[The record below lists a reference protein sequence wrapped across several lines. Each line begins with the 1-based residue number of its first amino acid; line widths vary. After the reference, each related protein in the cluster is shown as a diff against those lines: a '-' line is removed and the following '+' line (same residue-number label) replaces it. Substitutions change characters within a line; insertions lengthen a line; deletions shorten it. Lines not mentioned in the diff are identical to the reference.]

1 MREMKDSGIE
11 WVGQIPFSWDVK
23 PIRAKFREVTEK
35 NKLGIE
41 KNALKFT
48 YGNIVKKDNFDAA
61 DDDYVANTILNYMVV
76 NPGTIMLNGLNL
88 NFDFVTQRV
97 ALVKER
103 GIITSAYIAFAPI
116 LDNDISA
123 QFFTYLLKAY
133 DSCKAFHNMGGGVRK
148 ILNFA
153 ELKKQYIV
161 YPTLTEQ
168 KRIAN
173 FLDAKCEEIDALADD
188 IQTQIKTL
196 EQYKRSIITEVV
208 TKGLNQNVQ
217 MKDSGIE
224 YIGDIPSDWKIKRVK
239 HIASS
244 LSKGNGIT
252 REDVKE
258 DGNIQCIRYG
268 EIYSKYE
275 NSFKECISYTNLESI
290 ESPKFATYGDILFAA
305 TGELIEEIGKN
316 IVYLGTSPCLV
327 GGDIIMMRHNQ
338 NPSFLNY
345 ALNSNYAQM
354 QKSRGKAKLK
364 VVHISASDIGNIRL
378 ALPPIREQEAIS
390 NFLDIK
396 CSEINEI
403 VMKRK
408 EQLEVLN
415 EYKKSLIYEYVTGKK
430 EVPTI

>member
-188 IQTQIKTL
+188 IQTQIETL

-415 EYKKSLIYEYVTGKK
+415 EYKKSLIYVYVTGKK

>member
-48 YGNIVKKDNFDAA
+48 YGNIVKKDNFDTA

-153 ELKKQYIV
+153 ELKKQYMV

-188 IQTQIKTL
+188 IQTQIETL

>member
-1 MREMKDSGIE
+1 M
-11 WVGQIPFSWDVK
+11 WVFK
-23 PIRAKFREVTEK
+23 
-35 NKLGIE
+35 
-41 KNALKFT
+41 
-48 YGNIVKKDNFDAA
+48 NIVKKDNFDAA

-188 IQTQIKTL
+188 IQTQIETL

>member
-188 IQTQIKTL
+188 IQTQIETL

-403 VMKRK
+403 VMK
-408 EQLEVLN
+408 
-415 EYKKSLIYEYVTGKK
+415 
-430 EVPTI
+430 

>member
-188 IQTQIKTL
+188 IQTQIETL

-364 VVHISASDIGNIRL
+364 VVHISVIIPL
-378 ALPPIREQEAIS
+378 
-390 NFLDIK
+390 
-396 CSEINEI
+396 
-403 VMKRK
+403 
-408 EQLEVLN
+408 
-415 EYKKSLIYEYVTGKK
+415 
-430 EVPTI
+430 

>member
-188 IQTQIKTL
+188 IQTQIETL

-364 VVHISASDIGNIRL
+364 VVHISASDIGNICL